1 MGNFHAHKKS
11 GLARLIAANL
21 AIFVLLLIVVEGLA
35 SYVVVARF
43 IMLTNNIVER
53 RHTKYDPD
61 LGWVNEP
68 SINISDMYGPGIYLR
83 TNSQG
88 FRNNHDI
95 SPAVPAGKARI
106 ICSGDSF
113 TLGYGVDNDHAWCN
127 RLSLLDP
134 RLETVNMGQGGYG
147 VDQAYLWYKR
157 DSAKIEHQVHLF
169 AFITSDFQRMQ
180 SDSFRGYAKPLLDT
194 VNGALVVKNVPI
206 PKRDYSFPSIMQ
218 YYYKDSLGFLRT
230 VDVLTRAMR
239 KIGLAGTDSR
249 NTTQRKRVEK
259 DEHTRKILHE
269 IFEDLKNINE
279 QRSSKLVLIYLPD
292 MDTLAGETPGEW
304 TEFLEGESRSLGVP
318 LINLVSEFGALPYQ
332 EVVPLFISQKQM
344 ARGHLSVAGNNLVSK
359 LIHDKLMNAPTISA
373 ALQARLR

>member
-21 AIFVLLLIVVEGLA
+21 AIFVLLLIVVEGLV

-134 RLETVNMGQGGYG
+134 RIETVNMGQGGYG

-169 AFITSDFQRMQ
+169 AFITSDFHRMQ

>member
-1 MGNFHAHKKS
+1 M
-11 GLARLIAANL
+11 
-21 AIFVLLLIVVEGLA
+21 
-35 SYVVVARF
+35 
-43 IMLTNNIVER
+43 
-53 RHTKYDPD
+53 
-61 LGWVNEP
+61 
-68 SINISDMYGPGIYLR
+68 
-83 TNSQG
+83 
-88 FRNNHDI
+88 
-95 SPAVPAGKARI
+95 
-106 ICSGDSF
+106 
-113 TLGYGVDNDHAWCN
+113 
-127 RLSLLDP
+127 
-134 RLETVNMGQGGYG
+134 LETVNMGQGGYG

-169 AFITSDFQRMQ
+169 AFITSDFHRIQ

-230 VDVLTRAMR
+230 VDVLARAMR

-318 LINLVSEFGALPYQ
+318 LINLVSEFRALPYQ

>member
-1 MGNFHAHKKS
+1 MDNFHAHKKS
-11 GLARLIAANL
+11 GLARLIAVNL

-169 AFITSDFQRMQ
+169 AFITSDFHRIQ

>member
-1 MGNFHAHKKS
+1 MGNFHAHKRS

-169 AFITSDFQRMQ
+169 AFITSDFHRMQ

>member
-169 AFITSDFQRMQ
+169 AFITSDFHRMQ

-318 LINLVSEFGALPYQ
+318 LINLVSEFRALPYQ

>member
-1 MGNFHAHKKS
+1 MGNFHAHKKA

-169 AFITSDFQRMQ
+169 AFITSDFHRMQ

-292 MDTLAGETPGEW
+292 MDTLAGETPSEW

>member
-1 MGNFHAHKKS
+1 MGNFHAHKRS

-134 RLETVNMGQGGYG
+134 RIETVNMGQGGYG

-169 AFITSDFQRMQ
+169 AFITSDFHRMQ

>member
-1 MGNFHAHKKS
+1 MGNFHAHKRS

-169 AFITSDFQRMQ
+169 AFITSDFHRMQ
-180 SDSFRGYAKPLLDT
+180 SDSFRGYAKPFLDT

-206 PKRDYSFPSIMQ
+206 PKRDYFFPSIMQ

-230 VDVLTRAMR
+230 MDVLTRVMR
-239 KIGLAGTDSR
+239 KIGLAGTDSH

-292 MDTLAGETPGEW
+292 MDTLSGETQSEW
-304 TEFLEGESRSLGVP
+304 TEFL
-318 LINLVSEFGALPYQ
+318 
-332 EVVPLFISQKQM
+332 
-344 ARGHLSVAGNNLVSK
+344 
-359 LIHDKLMNAPTISA
+359 
-373 ALQARLR
+373 